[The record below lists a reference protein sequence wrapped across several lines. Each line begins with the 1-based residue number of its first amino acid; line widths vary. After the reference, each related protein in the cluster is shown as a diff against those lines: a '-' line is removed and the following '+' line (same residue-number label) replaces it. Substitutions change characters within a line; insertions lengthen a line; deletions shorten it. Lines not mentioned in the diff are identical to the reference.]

1 MKTLNEAIAEHN
13 NLRMRL
19 QQIDAARQEVI
30 ANMLRLEGQI
40 SLLEEQKAEQEKAAE
55 KEATEGKAG
64 EEESTGEEKPAEE
77 DTTHEDE

>member
-19 QQIDAARQEVI
+19 QQLDAARQEVI

-55 KEATEGKAG
+55 KEAGA
-64 EEESTGEEKPAEE
+64 EEKESTGEEKPAEE
-77 DTTHEDE
+77 DPTHEDE